1 LCCLKACLHYFIDR
15 SFDEL
20 TDRLR
25 YVDSRIVAVNLA
37 YVARTVLA
45 ICPDADEYV
54 AVGNSAKDVTQFFD
68 NKQIIEQQIST
79 IRPTQDRRYR
89 EVSAAAIPESSV
101 SRCFVDDVAVSG
113 STLDAALK
121 AAASVEGVA
130 VAGLAWN
137 SRRLRKKIPN
147 LRSAVVYEQEQGGT
161 PRVNTLKTL
170 VNNSTL
176 RYEYA
181 EKLFGSQK
189 ALEEVSIL
197 YSQGE

>member
-1 LCCLKACLHYFIDR
+1 M
-15 SFDEL
+15 
-20 TDRLR
+20 
-25 YVDSRIVAVNLA
+25 AVNLA

-68 NKQIIEQQIST
+68 NKKIIEQQIST